1 MAELNF
7 EQRQLNWNVK
17 ESISYFSKIAAE
29 AAYMMNIM
37 GKEWF
42 GKISQ
47 HKIYDN
53 HVTFLSNKRANC
65 WLSPI

>member
-29 AAYMMNIM
+29 VAHMMNMM

-47 HKIYDN
+47 QNI
-53 HVTFLSNKRANC
+53 
-65 WLSPI
+65 

>member
-17 ESISYFSKIAAE
+17 EPISQFSKIAAE
-29 AAYMMNIM
+29 VAYMMNIM

-42 GKISQ
+42 GIIS
-47 HKIYDN
+47 
-53 HVTFLSNKRANC
+53 
-65 WLSPI
+65 